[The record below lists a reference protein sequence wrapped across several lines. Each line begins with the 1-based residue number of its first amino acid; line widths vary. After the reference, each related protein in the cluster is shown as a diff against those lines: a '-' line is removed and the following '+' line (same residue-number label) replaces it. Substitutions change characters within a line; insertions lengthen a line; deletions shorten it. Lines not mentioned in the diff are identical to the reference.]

1 MNGATAAG
9 AGDVDR
15 LYLVRHAKAGD
26 RERWTE
32 DDRLRPLTKKGRRQA
47 EGLVQLFRRLEVTR
61 IVSSPYLRCVQTVRP
76 LALARGLTIE
86 LSEALVEGAS
96 TADAV
101 ALLDASSSGG
111 VLCSHGDVI
120 PAVIDHLR
128 GIGML
133 IDGEIGWKKGSVW
146 TLERRLVRYVRA
158 RYVPPPR
165 FD

>member
-1 MNGATAAG
+1 VNEATAAG
-9 AGDVDR
+9 DEDADVV
-15 LYLVRHAKAGD
+15 YLVRHAKAGN

-32 DDRLRPLTKKGRRQA
+32 DDRLRPLSKKGRRQA

-76 LALARGLTIE
+76 LALARELTIE
-86 LSEALVEGAS
+86 LSEALAEGAP

-101 ALLDASSSGG
+101 TLLDASSSGG
-111 VLCSHGDVI
+111 VFCSHGDVI
-120 PAVIDHLR
+120 PAAIDHLR
-128 GIGML
+128 GNGML
-133 IDGEIGWKKGSVW
+133 IDGEIGWSKGSVW
-146 TLERRLVRYVRA
+146 ILERRLGRYVRA

>member
-1 MNGATAAG
+1 MNEAVASGR
-9 AGDVDR
+9 GDVEV

-26 RERWTE
+26 REAWTE

-47 EGLVQLFRRLEVTR
+47 EGLVHLFRRLEVTR

-76 LALARGLTIE
+76 LALARGLSIE
-86 LSEALVEGAS
+86 LSEMLAEGAP
-96 TADAV
+96 TADAM

-111 VLCSHGDVI
+111 VFCSHGDVV
-120 PAVIDHLR
+120 PAVIDSLCSR
-128 GIGML
+128 GML
-133 IDGEIGWKKGSVW
+133 IDGEPGWKKGSVW
-146 TLERRLVRYVRA
+146 VLERRLGRIIRA

>member
-1 MNGATAAG
+1 VNEATGADDG
-9 AGDVDR
+9 VVEH

-26 RERWTE
+26 RELWTE

-47 EGLVQLFRRLEVTR
+47 EGLVQLFRRHEVTR
-61 IVSSPYLRCVQTVRP
+61 IVSSPYLRCVQSVRP
-76 LALARGLTIE
+76 LALARGSTVE
-86 LSEALVEGAS
+86 LSDALAEGAP
-96 TADAV
+96 TVDAV

-111 VLCSHGDVI
+111 VFCSHGDVI

-133 IDGEIGWKKGSVW
+133 IDGEIEWKKGSVW
-146 TLERRLVRYVRA
+146 ILERRLGRCIRA

-165 FD
+165 FH

>member
-9 AGDVDR
+9 DEDVDL
-15 LYLVRHAKAGD
+15 LYLVRHAKAGNP
-26 RERWTE
+26 ERWTE
-32 DDRLRPLTKKGRRQA
+32 DDRLLPLSKKGRRQA

-61 IVSSPYLRCVQTVRP
+61 IVSSPHLRCAQTVRP
-76 LALARGLTIE
+76 LALARGLIVE
-86 LSEALVEGAS
+86 LSEALAEGAQ

-111 VLCSHGDVI
+111 VFCSHGDVI
-120 PAVIDHLR
+120 PAVIDDLR
-128 GIGML
+128 GNGML
-133 IDGEIGWKKGSVW
+133 IDGEIGWSKGSVW
-146 TLERRLVRYVRA
+146 ILERRPGRYVRA

>member
-1 MNGATAAG
+1 MNDATGADDG
-9 AGDVDR
+9 VVEV

-47 EGLVQLFRRLEVTR
+47 EWLVQLFRRLEVSRT
-61 IVSSPYLRCVQTVRP
+61 VSSPYLRCVQSVRP
-76 LALARGLTIE
+76 LALGRGLTVE
-86 LSEALVEGAS
+86 LSDALAEGAP

-111 VLCSHGDVI
+111 VFCSHGDVI
-120 PAVIDHLR
+120 PALIDHLR
-128 GIGML
+128 GTGML

-146 TLERRLVRYVRA
+146 ILERRLGRYIRA
-158 RYVPPPR
+158 RYAPPPR

>member
-1 MNGATAAG
+1 MNGATAPG
-9 AGDVDR
+9 EGVVDV

-32 DDRLRPLTKKGRRQA
+32 DDRLRPLSKKGRRQA
-47 EGLVQLFRRLEVTR
+47 EGLVHLLRRREVTR
-61 IVSSPYLRCVQTVRP
+61 CVSSPYLRCIQSVRP
-76 LALARGLTIE
+76 LALARGLTVE
-86 LSEALVEGAS
+86 LSDALAEGAA
-96 TADAV
+96 TVDAV
-101 ALLDASSSGG
+101 ALLDASPSGG

-128 GIGML
+128 AGGML
-133 IDGEIGWKKGSVW
+133 IDGEPGWKKGSVW
-146 TLERRLVRYVRA
+146 ILERRTGRYIRA

>member
-1 MNGATAAG
+1 MNEATGADD
-9 AGDVDR
+9 GDVE
-15 LYLVRHAKAGD
+15 LVYLVRHAKAGD

-47 EGLVQLFRRLEVTR
+47 EGLVQLFRRFEVTR

-86 LSEALVEGAS
+86 LSDALAEGAP

-101 ALLDASSSGG
+101 ALLDAPSSGG
-111 VLCSHGDVI
+111 VFCSQGDVI

-128 GIGML
+128 GTGML
-133 IDGEIGWKKGSVW
+133 IDGEVGWKKGSVW
-146 TLERRLVRYVRA
+146 ILERRVGRYIRA

>member
-1 MNGATAAG
+1 VNEATGADDG
-9 AGDVDR
+9 NVEV

-26 RERWTE
+26 REQWTE

-61 IVSSPYLRCVQTVRP
+61 IVSSPYLRCVQSVRP

-86 LSEALVEGAS
+86 LSDALAEGAP

-101 ALLDASSSGG
+101 GLVDASSTGS
-111 VLCSHGDVI
+111 VFCSHGDVI

-146 TLERRLVRYVRA
+146 ILERRLGRYIRA
-158 RYVPPPR
+158 RYAPPPR

>member
-1 MNGATAAG
+1 VNEATAAG
-9 AGDVDR
+9 DQDVDVV
-15 LYLVRHAKAGD
+15 YLVRHAKAGN

-32 DDRLRPLTKKGRRQA
+32 DDRLRPLSKKGRRQA

-61 IVSSPYLRCVQTVRP
+61 IVSSPYLRCVQSVRP
-76 LALARGLTIE
+76 LALARELTIE
-86 LSEALVEGAS
+86 LSEALAEGAP

-111 VLCSHGDVI
+111 VFCAHGDVI
-120 PAVIDHLR
+120 PAVIDHMR
-128 GIGML
+128 GNGML
-133 IDGEIGWKKGSVW
+133 IDGEIGWSKGSVW
-146 TLERRLVRYVRA
+146 ILERRLGGYVRA

>member
-1 MNGATAAG
+1 VNEATAAG
-9 AGDVDR
+9 DQDVDVV
-15 LYLVRHAKAGD
+15 YLVRHAKAGN

-32 DDRLRPLTKKGRRQA
+32 DDRLRPLSKKGRRQA

-61 IVSSPYLRCVQTVRP
+61 IVSSPYLRCVQSVRP
-76 LALARGLTIE
+76 LALARELTIE
-86 LSEALVEGAS
+86 LSEALAEGAP

-101 ALLDASSSGG
+101 ALLDAWSSGG
-111 VLCSHGDVI
+111 VFCSHGDVI

-128 GIGML
+128 GNGML
-133 IDGEIGWKKGSVW
+133 IDGEIGWSKGSVW
-146 TLERRLVRYVRA
+146 ILERRPGRYVRA

>member
-1 MNGATAAG
+1 MNDATG
-9 AGDVDR
+9 AGDGGVEV

-47 EGLVQLFRRLEVTR
+47 EWLVQLFRRLEVSRT
-61 IVSSPYLRCVQTVRP
+61 VSSPYLRCVQSVRP
-76 LALARGLTIE
+76 LALGRGLTVE
-86 LSEALVEGAS
+86 LSDALAEGAP

-101 ALLDASSSGG
+101 ALLDASSPGG
-111 VLCSHGDVI
+111 VFCSHGDVI

-128 GIGML
+128 GTGML

-146 TLERRLVRYVRA
+146 ILERRLGRYIRA
-158 RYVPPPR
+158 RYAPPPR

>member
-1 MNGATAAG
+1 MNEAAAPGERGA
-9 AGDVDR
+9 DV
-15 LYLVRHAKAGD
+15 LYLLRHAKAGD

-47 EGLVQLFRRLEVTR
+47 EGLVQLFRRLDVTR
-61 IVSSPYLRCVQTVRP
+61 VVSSSYLRCVQTVRP

-86 LSEALVEGAS
+86 LSEALAEGAP
-96 TADAV
+96 TANAL
-101 ALLDASSSGG
+101 ALLEASSSGG
-111 VLCSHGDVI
+111 VFCSHGDVI
-120 PAVIDHLR
+120 PAVIDHLH

-133 IDGEIGWKKGSVW
+133 TDGEPGWKKGSVW
-146 TLERRLVRYVRA
+146 ILERRLGRYIRA